1 MDYGVRQVW
10 IGILSLLLS
19 SCVTL
24 GNIFSLSEPQLPI
37 S

>member
-10 IGILSLLLS
+10 IGILSLLFS

-24 GNIFSLSEPQLPI
+24 GNVFSLSEPQLPI